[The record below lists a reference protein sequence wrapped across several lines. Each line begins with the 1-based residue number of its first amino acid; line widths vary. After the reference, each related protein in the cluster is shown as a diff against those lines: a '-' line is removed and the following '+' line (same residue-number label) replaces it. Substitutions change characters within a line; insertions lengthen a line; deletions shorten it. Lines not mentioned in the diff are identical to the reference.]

1 MLNKQLLTTCRT
13 KFAAYSDPATG
24 KAGPYSGMAA
34 ANVAGLDKQL
44 ANMSRNRQ
52 SHPGQYYLNP
62 FVPGPLTEL
71 FARSNQRQIATVG
84 ESYGGLGAVAA
95 GNAVGGGLGGIAGD
109 SLGTVIGS
117 ELGGRLGEAMGRA
130 GGSQAGG
137 EAGSQ
142 LAGSDDVKTQAR
154 DAHVKTN
161 QPYSD
166 ASDDAAEVA
175 ASGEPVGEPLTGAF
189 DTTQGANVAGMD
201 ELISGMSRNRHEN
214 PGNYWLNP
222 MVPGPISEGLARY
235 GRRVAAGSH
244 GSLLSTLLGVPT
256 LGLVPAIRG
265 GAAAKEHARATYKSQ
280 SQKYEDGPEEAKQ
293 PSKDKAKQ
301 DGLKKEKTEKAASVL
316 RYLLSGV

>member
-1 MLNKQLLTTCRT
+1 MLNQQLLSRV
-13 KFAAYSDPATG
+13 KRAVYSDPVTG
-24 KAGPYSGMAA
+24 QAGPYSGTTA
-34 ANVAGLDKQL
+34 ANVAGLDKQI
-44 ANMSRNRQ
+44 AAMSGNREK
-52 SHPGQYYLNP
+52 HPGHYYLNP

-71 FARSNQRQIATVG
+71 LSRSNRRQAAAAG
-84 ESYGGLGAVAA
+84 SSYSGLGATAA
-95 GNAVGGGLGGIAGD
+95 GHVAGAVAGGLAGGGVAQ
-109 SLGTVIGS
+109 
-117 ELGGRLGEAMGRA
+117 ELGGHLGG
-130 GGSQAGG
+130 
-137 EAGSQ
+137 
-142 LAGSDDVKTQAR
+142 LAGASMGTDENVKTQAR

-222 MVPGPISEGLARY
+222 MVPGPISEGLTRY

-293 PSKDKAKQ
+293 PSKDKAKREEIGKQ
-301 DGLKKEKTEKAASVL
+301 REGLKKEKPAEKEKSASAL
-316 RYLLSGV
+316 RYLLRGV